1 MHITFKNKT
10 LGYGAGKALP
20 NIMKNV
26 FRQDLILTKIDSL
39 DWVGNK
45 CKKSVYRENLYS
57 TKQDWTNTC
66 T

>member
-10 LGYGAGKALP
+10 LGYGVGKALP

-39 DWVGNK
+39 D
-45 CKKSVYRENLYS
+45 
-57 TKQDWTNTC
+57 
-66 T
+66 